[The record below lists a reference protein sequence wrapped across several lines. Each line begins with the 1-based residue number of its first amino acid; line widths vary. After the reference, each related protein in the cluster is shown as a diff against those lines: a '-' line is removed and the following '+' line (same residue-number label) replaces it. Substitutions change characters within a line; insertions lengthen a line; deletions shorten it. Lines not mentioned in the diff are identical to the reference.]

1 MITIAIDGPG
11 GAGKST
17 IAKLVAKRLDI
28 DYIDTGAMYRA
39 IAYKTVNEN
48 IDTNDDKSI
57 RTMLDDT
64 EIDFIGGS
72 IYLDGR
78 CVDKQIRTPEISQMA
93 SKVSALGPVREKLV
107 ELQRKMGHEK
117 SVIMDGRDIGTNVLT
132 DASYKFFMTA
142 SAEERAQ
149 RRYKELI
156 EKGESVTF
164 EQVLS
169 DINQR
174 DKNDME
180 RELNPLRK
188 AEDATEIDTTGLSI
202 EEVTDVILKNIVS
215 EK

>member
-72 IYLDGR
+72 IYLDGQ

-132 DASYKFFMTA
+132 DAAYKFFMTA

>member
-48 IDTNDDKSI
+48 IDINDDKSI

-72 IYLDGR
+72 IYLDGQ

-132 DASYKFFMTA
+132 DAAYKFFMTA

-202 EEVTDVILKNIVS
+202 EEVADVILKNIVS

>member
-72 IYLDGR
+72 IYLDGQ

-132 DASYKFFMTA
+132 DAAYKFFMTA

-202 EEVTDVILKNIVS
+202 EEVADVILKNIVS

>member
-17 IAKLVAKRLDI
+17 IAKLVAKRLGI

-72 IYLDGR
+72 IYLDGQ

-132 DASYKFFMTA
+132 DAAYKFFMTA

-202 EEVTDVILKNIVS
+202 EEVADVILKNIVS

>member
-72 IYLDGR
+72 IYLDGQ

-132 DASYKFFMTA
+132 DAAYKFFMTA

-164 EQVLS
+164 EQVLL